1 MTYGMR
7 SIRTFIRTCANSAGW
22 IREPVQLH
30 RPPEDAPERARRRF
44 LAAGV
49 KALGWSSVLGVAAS
63 QAEPARKPAPSS
75 ACKWDEMSAS
85 DLQAALERKSLA
97 YVPIGTLEFHGVHLP
112 LATDAIHAYDFCLA
126 AAARTG
132 GVVLP
137 VSHWSPHGH
146 QKWPGSML
154 VREETFRA
162 LMTDVFTRLA
172 EQEIRWVVACT
183 GHYPEKQEPAIR
195 TIASGV
201 MEKFPKTRIV
211 VLGPWCHPQDPSADH
226 GGKKETAL
234 MLALRPQWV
243 HMKRLEGPD
252 AFRGVGKNAVEGTAR
267 YGRDYFE
274 AEVNRFVQ
282 LIDKT
287 MRESPS

>member
-1 MTYGMR
+1 MRYGMR
-7 SIRTFIRTCANSAGW
+7 W
-22 IREPVQLH
+22 IREAVRLD
-30 RPPEDAPERARRRF
+30 RPPEGAPETVRRRF

-49 KALGWSSVLGVAAS
+49 KALGWSSVFGVAAS
-63 QAEPARKPAPSS
+63 QAEAARKPAPSS
-75 ACKWDEMSAS
+75 VHKWDEMSAS
-85 DLQAALERKSLA
+85 DLQAALERKSLV

-112 LATDAIHAYDFCLA
+112 LATDAIHTYEFCLA

-183 GHYPEKQEPAIR
+183 GHYPSKQEPAIR
-195 TIASGV
+195 TIASEV
-201 MEKFPKTRIV
+201 MERFPKTRIV
-211 VLGPWCHPQDPSADH
+211 VLGPWCHPEDPSADH
-226 GGKKETAL
+226 GGKKETSL

-243 HMKRLEGPD
+243 HMKRLEGPN
-252 AFRGVGKNAVEGTAR
+252 AFRGVGKNAVEATAR
-267 YGRDYFE
+267 FGRDHFE

-287 MRESPS
+287 LREPPS

>member
-1 MTYGMR
+1 MGET
-7 SIRTFIRTCANSAGW
+7 
-22 IREPVQLH
+22 
-30 RPPEDAPERARRRF
+30 ARRRTF
-44 LAAGV
+44 LGSLV
-49 KALGWSSVLGVAAS
+49 QALGLSSFFGGVATP
-63 QAEPARKPAPSS
+63 AEAAARPAPRTVH
-75 ACKWDEMSAS
+75 KWDEMTAS
-85 DLQAALERKSLA
+85 DLKAALERKSLI

-112 LATDAIHAYDFCLA
+112 LATDAIHAYEFCLA

-146 QKWPGSML
+146 EKWPGSML

-172 EQEIRWVVACT
+172 EQDIRWVVACT
-183 GHYPEKQEPAIR
+183 GHYPEKQEAALR
-195 TIASGV
+195 VIAGAV
-201 MEKFPKTRIV
+201 MEKFPTTRIV
-211 VLGPWCHPQDPSADH
+211 VLGPWCHPVDPSPDH

-234 MLALRPQWV
+234 MLALRPEQV
-243 HMKRLEGPD
+243 HMKRLQGPD
-252 AFRGVGKNAVEGTAR
+252 TLRGVNKNAVEGTAR

-274 AEVNRFVQ
+274 AEVKTFVE
-282 LIDKT
+282 LLDKT

>member
-1 MTYGMR
+1 MIHAER
-7 SIRTFIRTCANSAGW
+7 SIRSFVRGVIEPAAPVSETPQRRTFLGSLAKTLGLSSLIGGVATRAEAG
-22 IREPVQLH
+22 
-30 RPPEDAPERARRRF
+30 ARR
-44 LAAGV
+44 
-49 KALGWSSVLGVAAS
+49 
-63 QAEPARKPAPSS
+63 APSPVH
-75 ACKWDEMSAS
+75 KWDEMTAS
-85 DLQAALERKSLA
+85 DLKVALEHKSLV

-112 LATDAIHAYDFCLA
+112 LATDAIHAYEFCLA

-146 QKWPGSML
+146 EKWPGSML

-172 EQEIRWVVACT
+172 EQEIQWVVACT
-183 GHYPEKQEPAIR
+183 GHYPERQEPAIR
-195 TIASGV
+195 AIAGKV

-211 VLGPWCHPQDPSADH
+211 TLGPWCHPVDAVPDH

-234 MLALRPQWV
+234 MLALRPEQV
-243 HMKRLEGPD
+243 YFKRLQGPD
-252 AFRGVGKNAVEGTAR
+252 TFRGVNKNAVEGTAR

-274 AEVNRFVQ
+274 AEVKHFVE
-282 LIDKT
+282 LLDKT
-287 MRESPS
+287 MRESRS